1 MIDSLEER
9 RNICILGDYGTGKT
23 VVIQSVAE
31 KLRNSGRDLVYINAL
46 DTTNYSGKKYCKTWE
61 DVVRRAGLWKKL
73 ANGFALE
80 SEQDR
85 VALEQKG
92 LRKVF
97 EEEGS
102 FQEESKHFRDL
113 CEKFGNYKVNWRTIR
128 PKETLLC
135 CAPSEV
141 NKTFGFSWNPNWFW
155 ANQDGWICSFKVQG
169 DLLLVGVIET
179 LQVMPV
185 NSRVVLTNPCLTRFG
200 ICPPLPAWQSL
211 RLQGMTLSQESTLL
225 STVW

>member
-1 MIDSLEER
+1 MMAHVVHPALRTPDILEQVLGYLDISSLAA
-9 RNICILGDYGTGKT
+9 
-23 VVIQSVAE
+23 AE
-31 KLRNSGRDLVYINAL
+31 K
-46 DTTNYSGKKYCKTWE
+46 TCKTWE

-92 LRKVF
+92 LGRVF

-179 LQVMPV
+179 LQVLLV
-185 NSRVVLTNPCLTRFG
+185 NNTINLDISTKVWNLSSSSCVAILETPRDDLVPGVDFALNCLVRNSSG
-200 ICPPLPAWQSL
+200 
-211 RLQGMTLSQESTLL
+211 
-225 STVW
+225 

>member
-1 MIDSLEER
+1 MNFSE
-9 RNICILGDYGTGKT
+9 ICISSSSIDLMMAKVLHPALRTPDILEQVLGYLD
-23 VVIQSVAE
+23 ISSLAAAE
-31 KLRNSGRDLVYINAL
+31 K
-46 DTTNYSGKKYCKTWE
+46 TCKIWE
-61 DVVRRAGLWKKL
+61 DFVLRAGLWRKL
-73 ANGFALE
+73 AKSLASE

-92 LRKVF
+92 LRKIF
-97 EEEGS
+97 EESS
-102 FQEESKHFRDL
+102 FQEESRHFREL
-113 CEKFGNYKVNWRTIR
+113 CERFSNYKVNWRTIK

-135 CAPSEV
+135 CTPSQV
-141 NKTFGFSWNPNWFW
+141 NKTFGFSWSPNWFW

-185 NSRVVLTNPCLTRFG
+185 NPNKSFDESRFG
-200 ICPPLPAWQSL
+200 ICLPLPALQSL
-211 RLQGMTLSQESTLL
+211 RLQGMTSSQELTLL

>member
-1 MIDSLEER
+1 MMAHVVHPALRTPDILEQVLGYLDISSLAA
-9 RNICILGDYGTGKT
+9 
-23 VVIQSVAE
+23 AE
-31 KLRNSGRDLVYINAL
+31 K
-46 DTTNYSGKKYCKTWE
+46 TCKTWE

-179 LQVMPV
+179 LQVILV
-185 NSRVVLTNPCLTRFG
+185 NNTINLDISTKVWNLSSSSCVAILETPRDDLVPGVDFALNCLVRNSSELYKF
-200 ICPPLPAWQSL
+200 SN
-211 RLQGMTLSQESTLL
+211 EK
-225 STVW
+225 

>member
-1 MIDSLEER
+1 MDFSE
-9 RNICILGDYGTGKT
+9 ICISALTNDLLMAKLVHPALRTPDILEQVLGCLD
-23 VVIQSVAE
+23 ISSLAAAE
-31 KLRNSGRDLVYINAL
+31 K
-46 DTTNYSGKKYCKTWE
+46 TCKIWE
-61 DVVRRAGLWKKL
+61 DVVLRAGLWRKL
-73 ANGFALE
+73 ANSLASE

-85 VALEQKG
+85 VTLEQKG

-97 EEEGS
+97 EENS
-102 FQEESKHFRDL
+102 LQQESRHFREL

-128 PKETLLC
+128 PTETLLC
-135 CAPSEV
+135 CTPSQV
-141 NKTFGFSWNPNWFW
+141 NKTFGFCWSPNWFW

-185 NSRVVLTNPCLTRFG
+185 NSRAVLTNPCLTRFG
-200 ICPPLPAWQSL
+200 ICLPLPVWQSL
-211 RLQGMTLSQESTLL
+211 RLQGMTSSQESTLL

>member
-1 MIDSLEER
+1 MMAHVVHPALRTPDILEQVLGYLDISSLAA
-9 RNICILGDYGTGKT
+9 
-23 VVIQSVAE
+23 AE
-31 KLRNSGRDLVYINAL
+31 K
-46 DTTNYSGKKYCKTWE
+46 TCKTWE

-179 LQVMPV
+179 LQVILV
-185 NSRVVLTNPCLTRFG
+185 NNTINLDILKVWNLSSSSCVAILETPRDDLVPGVDFALNCLVRNSSG
-200 ICPPLPAWQSL
+200 
-211 RLQGMTLSQESTLL
+211 
-225 STVW
+225 

>member
-1 MIDSLEER
+1 MMAHVVHPALRTPDILEQVLGYLDISSLAA
-9 RNICILGDYGTGKT
+9 
-23 VVIQSVAE
+23 AE
-31 KLRNSGRDLVYINAL
+31 K
-46 DTTNYSGKKYCKTWE
+46 TCKTWE

-85 VALEQKG
+85 VVLEHKG

-102 FQEESKHFRDL
+102 FQEESKHLRDL

-179 LQVMPV
+179 LQVILV
-185 NSRVVLTNPCLTRFG
+185 NNTN
-200 ICPPLPAWQSL
+200 
-211 RLQGMTLSQESTLL
+211 
-225 STVW
+225 

>member
-1 MIDSLEER
+1 MMAHVVHPALRTPDILEQVLGYLDISSLAA
-9 RNICILGDYGTGKT
+9 
-23 VVIQSVAE
+23 AE
-31 KLRNSGRDLVYINAL
+31 K
-46 DTTNYSGKKYCKTWE
+46 TCKTWE
-61 DVVRRAGLWKKL
+61 DVVHRAGLWKKL

-80 SEQDR
+80 NEQNR

-97 EEEGS
+97 EDEGS

-179 LQVMPV
+179 LQVILV
-185 NSRVVLTNPCLTRFG
+185 NNTINLDILKVWNLSSSSCVAILETPRDDLVPGVDFALNCLVRNSSG
-200 ICPPLPAWQSL
+200 
-211 RLQGMTLSQESTLL
+211 
-225 STVW
+225 

>member
-1 MIDSLEER
+1 MYFSE
-9 RNICILGDYGTGKT
+9 ICISSLTNDLMMAHVVHPALRTPDILEQVLGYLD
-23 VVIQSVAE
+23 ISSLAAAE
-31 KLRNSGRDLVYINAL
+31 K
-46 DTTNYSGKKYCKTWE
+46 TCKTWE

-179 LQVMPV
+179 LQVILV
-185 NSRVVLTNPCLTRFG
+185 NNTINLDILKVWNLSSSSCVAILETPRDDLVPGVDFALNCLVINSSG
-200 ICPPLPAWQSL
+200 
-211 RLQGMTLSQESTLL
+211 
-225 STVW
+225 

>member
-1 MIDSLEER
+1 MYFSE
-9 RNICILGDYGTGKT
+9 ICISSLTNDLMMAHIVHPALRTPDILEQVLGYLD
-23 VVIQSVAE
+23 ISSLAAAE
-31 KLRNSGRDLVYINAL
+31 K
-46 DTTNYSGKKYCKTWE
+46 TCKTWE

-97 EEEGS
+97 EGEGS

-179 LQVMPV
+179 LQVILV
-185 NSRVVLTNPCLTRFG
+185 NNTN
-200 ICPPLPAWQSL
+200 
-211 RLQGMTLSQESTLL
+211 
-225 STVW
+225 

>member
-1 MIDSLEER
+1 MYFSE
-9 RNICILGDYGTGKT
+9 ICISSLTNDLMMAHVVHPALRTPDILEQVLGYLD
-23 VVIQSVAE
+23 ISSLAAAE
-31 KLRNSGRDLVYINAL
+31 K
-46 DTTNYSGKKYCKTWE
+46 TCKTWE
-61 DVVRRAGLWKKL
+61 DVVLRAGLWKKL

-179 LQVMPV
+179 LQVILV
-185 NSRVVLTNPCLTRFG
+185 NNTINLDILKVWNLSSSSCVAILETPRDDLVPGVDFALNCLVRNSSG
-200 ICPPLPAWQSL
+200 
-211 RLQGMTLSQESTLL
+211 
-225 STVW
+225 